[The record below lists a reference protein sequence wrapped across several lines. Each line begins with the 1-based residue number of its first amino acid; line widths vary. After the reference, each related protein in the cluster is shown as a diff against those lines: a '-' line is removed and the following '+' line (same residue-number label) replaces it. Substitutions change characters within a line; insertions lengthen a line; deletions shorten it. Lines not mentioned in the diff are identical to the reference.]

1 MLSRALSLPLLG
13 LAIAGPPALAVR
25 SGVGWVSWWRAD
37 RAPVRWAA
45 PAPEMA
51 SSIRWK
57 TASAGVEWGQLTL
70 SGAGEAWRVRLVLVR
85 LDPARVRL
93 RPHVPDTQGRP
104 GAAWALDSVPAGVPL
119 ALNGGQFTDA
129 GAWGWLVRDGV
140 ELHGPGIGP
149 LSAALVVDTAGAI
162 RLVPPD
168 SIATLRGSPAVAQ
181 AFQSYPALLTGD
193 GDVPVPLR
201 VAGNGVDLVHR
212 DARLAVG
219 ELRDGRI
226 LIALTRF
233 EGLGG
238 VLSNLPFGFTTPE
251 MAAVMGALG
260 CRRALLLDG
269 GISSQLLLRTPD
281 GETHT
286 WRGLRRVAVGLTVTP
301 R

>member
-1 MLSRALSLPLLG
+1 MLARAWLVPLVG
-13 LAIAGPPALAVR
+13 LAAVGTPALAVR
-25 SGVGWVSWWRAD
+25 AGGAWVSWWRAD
-37 RAPVRWAA
+37 QAPARWTAPAPAMANSVRWAA
-45 PAPEMA
+45 A
-51 SSIRWK
+51 SP
-57 TASAGVEWGQLTL
+57 GVEWGELTL
-70 SGAGEAWRVRLVLVR
+70 AGSGEAWRVRLVLVR

-93 RPHVPDTQGRP
+93 RPALPDSKGSR
-104 GAAWALDSVPAGVPL
+104 GAAWSLDSVPADVPL
-119 ALNGGQFTDA
+119 ALNGGQFTDD
-129 GAWGWLVRDGV
+129 GPWGWLVRDGV
-140 ELHGPGIGP
+140 ELHAPGTGP
-149 LSAALVVDTAGAI
+149 LSAAFVVDTAGGM

-168 SIATLRGSPAVAQ
+168 SIAYLRGDPAVAQ

-193 GDVPVPLR
+193 GDVPTALR
-201 VAGNGVDLVHR
+201 TAGSGVNLAHR

-226 LIALTRF
+226 LLALTRF

-281 GETHT
+281 GKTRT

>member
-1 MLSRALSLPLLG
+1 MLARAWLVPLVG
-13 LAIAGPPALAVR
+13 LAAVGSPALAVR
-25 SGVGWVSWWRAD
+25 AGGAWVSWWRAD
-37 RAPVRWAA
+37 QAPARWTA
-45 PAPEMA
+45 PAPAMA
-51 SSIRWK
+51 NTVRWSA
-57 TASAGVEWGQLTL
+57 ASPGVEWGELTL

-93 RPHVPDTQGRP
+93 RPHLADTRGAR
-104 GAAWALDSVPAGVPL
+104 GAAWSLDSVPADVPL
-119 ALNGGQFTDA
+119 ALNGGQFTDD
-129 GAWGWLVRDGV
+129 GPWGWLVRDGV
-140 ELHGPGIGP
+140 ELHAPGTGPM
-149 LSAALVVDTAGAI
+149 SAALVVDTAGGM

-168 SIATLRGSPAVAQ
+168 SIAGLRGDPAVAQ

-193 GDVPVPLR
+193 GDVPAALR
-201 VAGNGVDLVHR
+201 TAGSGVSLAHR

-226 LIALTRF
+226 LLALTRF

-281 GETHT
+281 GKTHT
-286 WRGLRRVAVGLTVTP
+286 WSGMRRVAVGLTVTP